1 MTKQDIADLIDH
13 MGESIPERISGNE
26 ENAILVGRLAN
37 IAANEREPLVE
48 LLRDWFSLRVL
59 KTVADEDY
67 GRKTGQLF
75 LALEVAR
82 RYGLKELRPDI
93 ELLIKDTRAGKTYL
107 PYYADMIE
115 KYLSASTL
123 RG

>member
-1 MTKQDIADLIDH
+1 
-13 MGESIPERISGNE
+13 MGEGIPERITGNE
-26 ENAILVGRLAN
+26 QNTILADHLAN
-37 IAANEREPLVE
+37 IAVNEREALVE
-48 LLRDWFSLRVL
+48 LLREWFSLRIMENN
-59 KTVADEDY
+59 KAYDF
-67 GRKTGQLF
+67 GRMTGQLC
-75 LALEVAR
+75 LALEVTK